1 MSVMD
6 YLGTYL
12 IANTVVTE
20 PKLIMNYKEMNA
32 RSEYLKLL
40 KENIEKEEKEVKQ

>member
-6 YLGTYL
+6 HLGTYL

-20 PKLIMNYKEMNA
+20 PKLIMNYKEMTE
-32 RSEYLKLL
+32 RSEFLKLL
-40 KENIEKEEKEVKQ
+40 KENIKKEEKEVRQ